1 MASATPETTKVS
13 TAFACKRVRRPASR
27 LNTSDPAIASHW
39 VRPRGIRAF
48 LTLLRDIFCT
58 PSYIDELYECA
69 GTAGGAASPQP
80 SPSAMER
87 EPERP
92 HHSPTPSRR
101 SFLKKPYPCERF
113 PRPYGILGSC
123 LRLLR
128 WPGNSNPCFS
138 GD

>member
-1 MASATPETTKVS
+1 MASATPDTTKVS

-58 PSYIDELYECA
+58 PSYIDKLYGCA

-87 EPERP
+87 GPGRP
-92 HHSPTPSRR
+92 HHPPTPSPP
-101 SFLKKPYPCERF
+101 SFLKKTYPCERF
-113 PRPYGILGSC
+113 PRPYRILG
-123 LRLLR
+123 LLLELVSR
-128 WPGNSNPCFS
+128 P
-138 GD
+138 